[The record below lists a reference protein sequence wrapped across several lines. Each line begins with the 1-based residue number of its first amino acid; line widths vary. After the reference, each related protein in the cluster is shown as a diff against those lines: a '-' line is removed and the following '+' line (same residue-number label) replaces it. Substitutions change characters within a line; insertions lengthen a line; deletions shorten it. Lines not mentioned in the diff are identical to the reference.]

1 MVFSSLLFLV
11 RFLPIVL
18 ILYYISP
25 RKYRNFVLFVSSLFF
40 YAWGEPV
47 YVTLILF
54 SSVVDYIAGRMVGYY
69 KQLGSKKGQKIAVLC
84 SATINLSLLFVFKY
98 ADFFISL
105 VDHVPSINI
114 LHR

>member
-69 KQLGSKKGQKIAVLC
+69 KQLGSIKGQKIAVLC
-84 SATINLSLLFVFKY
+84 
-98 ADFFISL
+98 
-105 VDHVPSINI
+105 
-114 LHR
+114 

>member
-69 KQLGSKKGQKIAVLC
+69 KQLGSKKVK
-84 SATINLSLLFVFKY
+84 
-98 ADFFISL
+98 
-105 VDHVPSINI
+105 
-114 LHR
+114 R